1 MICNRCKQV
10 VGSARCVAAC
20 DLAFMDGTTLAAIAH
35 HDSDGAACGDCGV
48 DVGSV
53 HHGFCDQERCPRC
66 KRQLLS
72 CACTLSAMNAGHDAV
87 PASNVTRCDMR

>member
-1 MICNRCKQV
+1 MICNRSKQV

-20 DLAFMDGTTLAAIAH
+20 DLVFMDGTTLAAIAH
-35 HDSDGAACGDCGV
+35 HDSDGAGCDDCGV

-53 HHGFCDQERCPRC
+53 HHGFDQERCPRC

-72 CACTLSAMNAGHDAV
+72 CACTLAAIGAGHDAV
-87 PASNVTRCDMR
+87 PVSNVTRFETK